1 MCCTKNR
8 CSESSRSVTSPL
20 SPKSDQHHFS
30 LTNAAFLYY
39 SQKTDYWSK
48 WSTTEVDS
56 LDHIQNRILWIHD
69 LKRFFYTTEPKEWI
83 LPAVTWNTFKRYISY
98 LTTLL
103 IFKPIFE
110 HEAWIKRSILS
121 VLLGRKISHYKQ
133 DLHCSNSQ
141 GQDCYTTLLASRSYL
156 ISRLVV
162 IWLAYN
168 HPEYNERSANLQ
180 HCRQP
185 CYSYLWATVDIVGC
199 FYGNEW
205 KIIPFWIHHFF
216 SQWKILM
223 IQIFDLISS
232 GRL

>member
-1 MCCTKNR
+1 MLWRGGRKERLTLQGDATRDDRQQRFLAHHSIATLLWHCFKWSQHWSNIATVCCTKNR

-39 SQKTDYWSK
+39 SRKTDYWSK

-69 LKRFFYTTEPKEWI
+69 LKRFFYTMEPKEWI

-103 IFKPIFE
+103 IFKPVFE

-121 VLLGRKISHYKQ
+121 VLLGR
-133 DLHCSNSQ
+133 
-141 GQDCYTTLLASRSYL
+141 
-156 ISRLVV
+156 
-162 IWLAYN
+162 
-168 HPEYNERSANLQ
+168 
-180 HCRQP
+180 
-185 CYSYLWATVDIVGC
+185 
-199 FYGNEW
+199 
-205 KIIPFWIHHFF
+205 
-216 SQWKILM
+216 
-223 IQIFDLISS
+223 
-232 GRL
+232 